1 MVLRCLFCSK
11 EKGLEIYAVN
21 TSAYASSVAAA
32 TKQAAARG
40 GGAGEHKP
48 SVPARDWDRL

>member
-11 EKGLEIYAVN
+11 EKGLETYAVN
-21 TSAYASSVAAA
+21 TSAYASSVAAV
-32 TKQAAARG
+32 TEQAAARG
-40 GGAGEHKP
+40 GGAGEHKH